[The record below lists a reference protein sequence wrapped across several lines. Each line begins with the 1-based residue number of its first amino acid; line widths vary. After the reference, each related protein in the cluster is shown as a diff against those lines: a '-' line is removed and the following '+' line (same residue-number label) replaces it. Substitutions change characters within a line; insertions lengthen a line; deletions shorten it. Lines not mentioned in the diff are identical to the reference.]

1 MGNTESDILAE
12 QILNELGFTVERIK
26 VSKQKSADYKIYYQ
40 NLFIGFIEA
49 KLKIDDEQQS
59 EDILKEG
66 YKDRLETI
74 IKKASKQLLQSSSHN
89 KSGFSFMLYMAKG
102 KVPEIT
108 IQQFKSTL
116 YGSESLIYGM
126 KEYICYFYTYAEY
139 EKYNN
144 IDASIL
150 VSLNPD
156 NSLNRVEFCLN
167 PFSQNYSALLSL
179 GILGLFKTIVDPLH
193 EEKQQK
199 AFIVDKAIQGQFRK
213 DLEFLDPSVD
223 KKKYAKSLKS
233 FPSLNPIIKY
243 LKQKYN
249 IPHQEHIFVGNFNLA
264 GETISQLKHYTF
276 QRNYH

>member
-1 MGNTESDILAE
+1 MGTTESDRLAD

-26 VSKQKSADYKIYYQ
+26 VSKKKSADYKIYYQ

-59 EDILKEG
+59 QDILEEG
-66 YKDRLETI
+66 YKHRLETI
-74 IKKASKQLLQSSSHN
+74 IKKASKQLLQSSSN
-89 KSGFSFMLYMAKG
+89 NESGFSFMLYMTKG
-102 KVPEIT
+102 KVPEIS

-116 YGSESLIYGM
+116 YGSASLIYRM

-139 EKYNN
+139 KKYKN

-150 VSLNPD
+150 VSLNTD

-167 PFSQNYSALLSL
+167 PFSQNYNALLSS
-179 GILGLFKTIVDPLH
+179 GILGLFKTIVDPLQ
-193 EEKQQK
+193 EEKQQQ
-199 AFIVDKAIQGQFRK
+199 AFIVDKDIQEQCHK

-223 KKKYAKSLKS
+223 KKKYIKSLKS
-233 FPSLNPIIKY
+233 FSTLDLIIKY

-249 IPHQEHIFVGNFNLA
+249 IPPQEYIVVGNFNC
-264 GETISQLKHYTF
+264 IITF
-276 QRNYH
+276 